1 MPLLNVPQ
9 IAIPKWT
16 AWSTVD
22 DLRWQIYYGP
32 EAATGS
38 NFGNGNNTL
47 TKADAGWDDTG
58 NGEHEG
64 RFVTIRTGDG
74 AGGQYEILSNTAD
87 TLTIDGNWS
96 HDPNGQ
102 DFQICDEGDGTTKQ
116 TSGIMSEQLTDYGLT
131 ERGPWYVLAV
141 EVEFSL
147 RRLHGPD
154 GSANTPTA
162 IVELLRQTNEGMIGA
177 EPTNYN
183 LSNESVWFG
192 GCQNPLDSL
201 VDRRPKYY
209 FKGDGYSSN
218 NSARIR
224 CLARVYAKARHAD
237 VGWEVVNIRA
247 RLLYSKYIL

>member
-16 AWSTVD
+16 AWRTAD

-38 NFGNGNNTL
+38 NFGNGNNQL
-47 TKADAGWDDTG
+47 TKAGAGWDDTG

-74 AGGQYEILSNTAD
+74 AGNQFEILSNTAD
-87 TLTIDGNWS
+87 TLTIDGAWS

-102 DFQICDEGDGTTKQ
+102 DFQICDENDSTTKQ
-116 TSGIMSEQLTDYGLT
+116 QSALMDT
-131 ERGPWYVLAV
+131 EIFEYAVAERSQYYPLAV
-141 EVEFSL
+141 EVDFSM
-147 RRLHGPD
+147 RRLHGSS
-154 GSANTPTA
+154 SASDVPTA
-162 IVELLRQTNEGMIGA
+162 IVELLRQTNEGMTGA
-177 EPTNYN
+177 EPTIYN
-183 LSNESVWFG
+183 TSNESVWFG
-192 GCQNPLDSL
+192 GCQNSLDVL

-209 FKGDGYSSN
+209 FKGDGYISN
-218 NSARIR
+218 GNSRLRCRARIN
-224 CLARVYAKARHAD
+224 AKSRGAN
-237 VGWEVVNIRA
+237 VGWEVVGIRM